1 MIAFRGVFMSKKN
14 VTFSDIAEYT
24 GFSKTTISRYFNNP
38 ESVTL
43 ENQQIIA
50 DALTALDYKENK
62 VARIFASGKTEFIGV
77 IVPNL
82 YLGFYSE
89 ILERLLS
96 SYEKYGYKF
105 IVFAGNGQL
114 EREHSYVKELLAYK
128 IEGIIILSHAISSEE
143 LASYNIPV
151 VAIEREDK
159 YVCSVKTDNFE
170 GGKMAAEMLL
180 KSGCERLFHINSKT
194 SSDVPAYGRIEGFR
208 NICRERNIPS
218 EMFISDWG
226 SSYKEVSENT
236 ADIIKYL
243 DEKYS
248 GCKKGVFVSNDTHA
262 NVFLNL
268 LIRKYGKM
276 PDDYSIVGFDN
287 SSISSEA
294 VVPISTI
301 GQQTDIIAAEAME
314 LLLNQII
321 EQKKRR
327 PIPLK
332 EPIHKVISPVAIQ
345 RETTKM

>member
-1 MIAFRGVFMSKKN
+1 MERKN

-43 ENQQIIA
+43 ENQQKIA

-89 ILERLLS
+89 ILEKLLS

-105 IVFAGNGQL
+105 IVFSGNGQL
-114 EREHSYVKELLAYK
+114 EREHSYIKELLAYK
-128 IEGIIILSHAISSEE
+128 IEGMIILSHAISSEE
-143 LASYNIPV
+143 LSSCNVPI
-151 VAIEREDK
+151 VAVEREDK
-159 YVCSVKTDNFE
+159 YVCSVKTDNYA
-170 GGKMAAEMLL
+170 GGVIAAQMLL
-180 KSGCERLFHINSKT
+180 ESGCEMLFHINSNT
-194 SSDVPAYGRIEGFR
+194 SPDVPAYGRIEGFR
-208 NICRERNIPS
+208 HICEERNVPY

-226 SSYKEVSENT
+226 ETYKEVTENT
-236 ADIIKYL
+236 SKVIDEIEKKYGGL
-243 DEKYS
+243 R
-248 GCKKGVFVSNDTHA
+248 KGVFVSNDTHA
-262 NVFLNL
+262 NVFLNI
-268 LIRKYGKM
+268 LIRKYGRL
-276 PDDYSIVGFDN
+276 PDDFRIVGFDN
-287 SSISSEA
+287 SSVSSEA

-301 GQQTDIIAAEAME
+301 GQQTDIIASEAME
-314 LLLNQII
+314 LLLIQIN

-327 PIPLK
+327 PVPLK
-332 EPIHKVISPVAIQ
+332 EPIHKIISPVAIP